1 MKKLIATF
9 AVCLGTAAFAQSAP
23 AQPAPS
29 QTQIPS
35 PSTRVDTGVNATD
48 VGRGI
53 NGATR
58 EASNA
63 QAQEN
68 LFNKKHS
75 LSLKGTLKKADD
87 DSVNL
92 TRKDLPDAELDV
104 KAQTVVMLDGKKA
117 RVEEIP
123 EGSEVRAS
131 FQLDGDNAV
140 AVELRATSPKG
151 TGGSG
156 AVDTMKKD
164 AKKAGDKVEEAGED
178 VKQDVDDAVH

>member
-9 AVCLGTAAFAQSAP
+9 AMCLGTAAFAQSA
-23 AQPAPS
+23 PAPS

-53 NGATR
+53 SGATR

-63 QAQEN
+63 QAQDN
-68 LFNKKHS
+68 LFKKEHS

-104 KAQTVVMLDGKKA
+104 KAQTVVMLDGKKVRA
-117 RVEEIP
+117 DQIP
-123 EGSEVRAS
+123 EGSEVRAR

>member
-23 AQPAPS
+23 APS

-35 PSTRVDTGVNATD
+35 SGTRVDTGVNATD
-48 VGRGI
+48 VGRGL

-68 LFNKKHS
+68 LFKKEHA
-75 LSLKGTLKKADD
+75 LSLKGTVKKAHN
-87 DSVNL
+87 DSVDL
-92 TRKDLPDAELDV
+92 TRKDLPDAKLDV
-104 KAQTVVMLDGKKA
+104 KAQTVVMLDGKKVRA
-117 RVEEIP
+117 DEIP
-123 EGSEVRAS
+123 EGSEVRAR
-131 FQLDGDNAV
+131 FQLDGDDAV
-140 AVELRATSPKG
+140 AVELRATSPKKG

-156 AVDTMKKD
+156 AVDTVKKD
-164 AKKAGDKVEEAGED
+164 AKKAGDKVEQAGDD